1 MKYGVNS
8 RIDILLEDAEK
19 PPAYVEIKNVHMMRK
34 AGLAEF
40 PDSVTARGVKHLQ
53 EMSQMVRDGHRA
65 VMVYLIQRNDATK
78 LTFARDV
85 DPTYGAAFDA
95 ARIAGVEA
103 IALRCKITHD
113 EIRVDKPV
121 PIEV

>member
-1 MKYGVNS
+1 MVPPPERGRTGGGLSQQPKCKRDRKPY
-8 RIDILLEDAEK
+8 RIVGITKLES
-19 PPAYVEIKNVHMMRK
+19 PTSP
-34 AGLAEF
+34 
-40 PDSVTARGVKHLQ
+40 S
-53 EMSQMVRDGHRA
+53 GHRA

-103 IALRCKITHD
+103 IALRCKITPD